1 MAILTRDQIMDLIKQ
16 RSGEDTSDET
26 LKFIEDVGDTLANME
41 QLSAEG
47 ASWKAKYEEN
57 DASWRQKYKD
67 RFFNSDV
74 REDLAALDKQTKN
87 DPEDDRLTFD
97 KLFKTEEKK

>member
-1 MAILTRDQIMDLIKQ
+1 MAILTREQILEQIKG
-16 RSGEDTSDET
+16 RLGDDTSDEA
-26 LKFIEDVGDTLANME
+26 LKFVEDITESLDNYET
-41 QLSAEG
+41 LSATGSE
-47 ASWKAKYEEN
+47 WKAKYEEN
-57 DASWRQKYKD
+57 DASWRQKYRD

-87 DPEDDRLTFD
+87 EPEDDRLTFD

>member
-1 MAILTRDQIMDLIKQ
+1 MAILTKDQIMEMIRQ
-16 RSGEDTSDET
+16 RSGDDASDET
-26 LKFIEDVGDTLANME
+26 LQFIEDVGDTLNNME

-57 DASWRQKYKD
+57 DESWRKKYKD

-74 REDLAALDKQTKN
+74 REDLAALDKKKEGP
-87 DPEDDRLTFD
+87 DPEDERLTYD
-97 KLFKTEEKK
+97 KLFKTEEK

>member
-1 MAILTRDQIMDLIKQ
+1 MAILTREQIMEMIKQ

-26 LKFIEDVGDTLANME
+26 LQFIEDVGDTLANME
-41 QLSAEG
+41 QLSSEG

-57 DASWRQKYKD
+57 DESWRKKYKE

-74 REDLAALDKQTKN
+74 KDDLAALDKKKAGP

-97 KLFKTEEKK
+97 KLFKTEEK